1 MRLKIVI
8 VSLLLLSLLTSCRE
22 TIPDETGQ
30 PKTTPKLVKTEFVA
44 FAKDP
49 VSSSYTGT
57 VIPQNR
63 AVIQSKLQAWVKS
76 IPASLGTRVSKGDLL
91 IELDSRDLAAQVSQ
105 AQSVELKAAADL
117 KRFAELLSRK
127 LVSQQEYD
135 ASHVQAEIARAALLE
150 AQVMLSYAR
159 IQAPFNGT
167 VTQRFVNV
175 GDLTQFGVP
184 LITIEESGPL
194 QFSAMLPESR
204 LGHFRKND
212 TVEVHVPSID
222 TTITGT
228 VLMIAESADPETHS
242 FEVRVGFPVVQKLK
256 AGMFGRLQEKGSP
269 DDHSLWIPTTALIK
283 RGQLDLVFVIDADQK
298 AVLRLVR
305 VGQQSTDSIQI
316 LAGLNEGE
324 QVIVNGQTMLSDG
337 DAVEVIK

>member
-1 MRLKIVI
+1 MLLKIVV
-8 VSLLLLSLLTSCRE
+8 VSLLLSSLLTNCQE
-22 TIPDETGQ
+22 PVPDETGQ
-30 PKTTPKLVKTEFVA
+30 PQTTPKSVKTAFVS

-49 VSSSYTGT
+49 VSSSYAGT

-63 AVIQSKLQAWVKS
+63 AIIQSKLQAWVKS

-91 IELDSRDLAAQVSQ
+91 IELDSRDLAARVAQ
-105 AQSVELKAAADL
+105 AQSVELKADADL
-117 KRFAELLSRK
+117 KRLEELLSRK
-127 LVSQQEYD
+127 LISQQEYD
-135 ASHVQAEIARAALLE
+135 VTHVQAEIAKADLLE
-150 AQVMLSYAR
+150 AQAMLSYAK
-159 IQAPFNGT
+159 IQAPFDGT

-204 LGHFRKND
+204 LGHLKKYD
-212 TVEVHVPSID
+212 SVHVQIPSID
-222 TTITGT
+222 TTISGT
-228 VLMIAESADPETHS
+228 VLMIAESADPATHS
-242 FEVRVGFPVVQKLK
+242 FEVRVSLPVVQKLK
-256 AGMFGRLQEKGSP
+256 AGMFGRLQGTISEKDS
-269 DDHSLWIPTTALIK
+269 SLWISATALIK
-283 RGQLDLVFVIDADQK
+283 RGQLDLAFVVDADQK

-324 QVIVNGQTMLSDG
+324 QVIVKGQTTLSDG
-337 DAVEVIK
+337 DAVEVKK